1 MTICDTV
8 VICAELTELAPLVNR
23 SWLREC
29 LSHRHQDSYT
39 PEDPRKALPNPVT
52 EVSGLRFYP
61 LDFPEVPS
69 GVLTV
74 QSGVGTVNAARATTI
89 AIEVLGAK
97 QVLYSGTAGGLAKD
111 SQVGEI
117 IFGDTYVFHSADA
130 TAFGYL
136 PGQLPGMPTSYSGD
150 QRLLTIAS
158 HLLPAIDENKRGI
171 AESFF
176 TPPAEADSESTSP
189 SKETQSSQLFAAL
202 QDVPVRFGTIATGDS
217 FITDKNVTEIREIF
231 PTALAAEM
239 ESAAAAQVSYLSDT
253 PFLAV
258 RCISDL
264 CSPAGQE
271 IYHGNSAVCGAI
283 AAAATICLLQST

>member
-1 MTICDTV
+1 MTTCDTV

-39 PEDPRKALPNPVT
+39 PEDPRKALPTPVT
-52 EVSGLRFYP
+52 EVSGLGFYP

-69 GVLTV
+69 GILAV

-117 IFGDTYVFHSADA
+117 IFGDTYVFHSANA

-150 QRLLTIAS
+150 QRLLTIAG
-158 HLLPAIDENKRGI
+158 HLLEVMGQNKRAI
-171 AESFF
+171 ADSFI
-176 TPPAEADSESTSP
+176 TPPDHAPGFISP
-189 SKETQSSQLFAAL
+189 SEENQSSQAFAAL
-202 QDVPVRFGTIATGDS
+202 QDVPVRCGTIATGDS
-217 FITDKNVTEIREIF
+217 FITDKNVTEIRETF

-264 CSPAGQE
+264 CSPAGQD

-283 AAAATICLLQST
+283 AAAATICLLRSA

>member
-1 MTICDTV
+1 MTNCDTV
-8 VICAELTELAPLVNR
+8 VICAELTELAPLVNH

-39 PEDPRKALPNPVT
+39 PEDPRKTLPTPVT
-52 EVSGLRFYP
+52 EVSDLRFYP

-69 GVLTV
+69 GILAV

-111 SQVGEI
+111 SQVGEVV
-117 IFGDTYVFHSADA
+117 FGETYVFHSADA

-150 QRLLTIAS
+150 QRLLTIAN
-158 HLLPAIDENKRGI
+158 HLLEVMNPNKRAI
-171 AESFF
+171 ADSFT
-176 TPPAEADSESTSP
+176 TPPDEAPGFISP
-189 SKETQSSQLFAAL
+189 SKETQSSQLFTAL
-202 QDVPVRFGTIATGDS
+202 QNVPVRCGTIATGDS
-217 FITDKNVTEIREIF
+217 FITDKNVTEIREMF

-264 CSPAGQE
+264 CSPAGKE

>member
-1 MTICDTV
+1 MTTCDTV
-8 VICAELTELAPLVNR
+8 VICAELTELTPLVNR

-39 PEDPRKALPNPVT
+39 PEDPRKALPTPVT
-52 EVSGLRFYP
+52 EVSGLGFYP

-69 GVLTV
+69 VILAV

-117 IFGDTYVFHSADA
+117 IFGDTYVFHSANA

-150 QRLLTIAS
+150 QRLLTIAG
-158 HLLPAIDENKRGI
+158 HLLEVMGQNKRAI
-171 AESFF
+171 ADSFI
-176 TPPAEADSESTSP
+176 TPPGDASGFISP
-189 SKETQSSQLFAAL
+189 SEESQSSQAFAAL
-202 QDVPVRFGTIATGDS
+202 QDVPVRCGTIATGDS
-217 FITDKNVTEIREIF
+217 FITDKNVTEIRETF

-264 CSPAGQE
+264 CSPDGQD

-283 AAAATICLLQST
+283 AAAATICLLQSA

>member
-1 MTICDTV
+1 MTTCDTV

-29 LSHRHQDSYT
+29 LSQRHQDSYT
-39 PEDPRKALPNPVT
+39 PEDPRKALPTPVT
-52 EVSGLRFYP
+52 EVSGLGFYP

-69 GVLTV
+69 GILAV

-130 TAFGYL
+130 TVFGYL

-150 QRLLTIAS
+150 QRLLTIAG
-158 HLLPAIDENKRGI
+158 HFLEAMGQNKRAI
-171 AESFF
+171 ADSFI
-176 TPPAEADSESTSP
+176 TPPGDAPGFISP
-189 SKETQSSQLFAAL
+189 SEENQSSQAFAAL
-202 QDVPVRFGTIATGDS
+202 QDVPVRCGTIATGDS
-217 FITDKNVTEIREIF
+217 FITDKNVTEIRETF

-264 CSPAGQE
+264 CSPDGQD

-283 AAAATICLLQST
+283 AAAATICLLQSA